1 MNMTVTATTQMGSTA
16 VSYDLNNTYA
26 INLNLCGS
34 KIDLSPLYDQNITEP
49 AIETQKR
56 DMPSPFLGVEAL
68 YDDTFFTKNT
78 NLNPEILWEKDAF
91 EDFQVFK
98 EQTQQIQV
106 LTKVDRDEFTGMP
119 EEMEEI
125 DTSHDRPFSS
135 NISDLLGTG
144 PLTGFQSNPNIQ
156 VSSPKPFFKDT
167 TSFSGADHIPS
178 SINKTQENPA
188 QEPENTVATFQLEA
202 EKEHK
207 SFTAAHVKLEKTW
220 PF

>member
-1 MNMTVTATTQMGSTA
+1 MSE
-16 VSYDLNNTYA
+16 L
-26 INLNLCGS
+26 
-34 KIDLSPLYDQNITEP
+34 
-49 AIETQKR
+49 
-56 DMPSPFLGVEAL
+56 
-68 YDDTFFTKNT
+68 
-78 NLNPEILWEKDAF
+78 LWEKDAF

-98 EQTQQIQV
+98 EQSQQIKV